1 MHSIIIISTDTIMDL
16 LYSLA
21 GCRKIVFWPN
31 WRKIKQSFKFFHY
44 NRMDYFREICT
55 MKTNRYKK
63 NGYNLDL
70 SYITDNIIA
79 MGLPAQSFRKIYKNP
94 IN

>member
-1 MHSIIIISTDTIMDL
+1 MNSIIFTSTNTIMNL
-16 LYSLA
+16 LYSFTS
-21 GCRKIVFWPN
+21 CRKIIFRPD
-31 WRKIKQSFKFFHY
+31 WRKIKQTFKFLHY
-44 NRMDYFREICT
+44 NSMDYFREICT
-55 MKTNRYKK
+55 IKTNRYKK

>member
-1 MHSIIIISTDTIMDL
+1 
-16 LYSLA
+16 
-21 GCRKIVFWPN
+21 
-31 WRKIKQSFKFFHY
+31 
-44 NRMDYFREICT
+44 MDYFREICT
-55 MKTNRYKK
+55 IKTNRYKK